1 MVIAPIESN
10 IFTLKISK
18 QRSKSK
24 SLHQLKKTN
33 ECWSPLRNMAA
44 ACRSPGHLNDNLLVD
59 GWHTCKDT
67 CVLNC
72 LTRRSWGDPQVE
84 NKPRWIHDKDQ
95 LIIHNIYIYIYIY
108 TDYTSTE
115 NKFAPKQCLHVQ
127 QCATPI
133 IFCDINKGTVQN
145 HPCPTE
151 GLVTSCNNCP
161 AMLRIGQLGSLA
173 V

>member
-95 LIIHNIYIYIYIY
+95 LIIHNIYTYIYILII
-108 TDYTSTE
+108 
-115 NKFAPKQCLHVQ
+115 QVQ
-127 QCATPI
+127 KTNLPRSSV
-133 IFCDINKGTVQN
+133 FM
-145 HPCPTE
+145 
-151 GLVTSCNNCP
+151 CNNVQHLSYSVISTREQYKITR
-161 AMLRIGQLGSLA
+161 AQLKGL
-173 V
+173 

>member
-95 LIIHNIYIYIYIY
+95 LIIHNIYIYIYWLY
-108 TDYTSTE
+108 KYR
-115 NKFAPKQCLHVQ
+115 KQICPEAVSS
-127 QCATPI
+127 CATM
-133 IFCDINKGTVQN
+133 
-145 HPCPTE
+145 
-151 GLVTSCNNCP
+151 CNTYHILWYQQGNSTKSPVPNWRACNI
-161 AMLRIGQLGSLA
+161 L
-173 V
+173 